1 MSELHVRLL
10 VNDESRVVMEQ
21 SDLSTHISHAFNE
34 DLSRIRGLALE
45 MGHRVEDQVAAALK
59 ALTAGDTRLARK
71 VELEDHRVDHLELAI
86 DDECSRMIVRRQ
98 PTAMDLR
105 YVLAVI
111 KITSDLERIGDE
123 AEKVARM
130 AVHLA
135 GMDRPRD
142 NYAELGKL
150 GGDVADMVRD
160 SVAAFETYNVRLA
173 RDVLRRDEAVDRRY
187 EAVNARCMEA
197 MSIDPRDIRRQLYV
211 LWLTRALERIGDHA
225 KNVSEQV
232 FYFVEGMDV
241 RHGTPVPAP
250 A

>member
-1 MSELHVRLL
+1 
-10 VNDESRVVMEQ
+10 MEKE
-21 SDLSTHISHAFNE
+21 DLSSHISHAFNE
-34 DLSRIRGLALE
+34 DLTRIRGLTLE
-45 MGHRVEDQVAAALK
+45 MGHMVEQQIGAAVK
-59 ALTAGDTRLARK
+59 ALVAGDARLARQ
-71 VELEDHRVDHLELAI
+71 VEVEDYRVDHLEVAI
-86 DDECSRMIVRRQ
+86 DNECSQLIVRRQ

-130 AVHLA
+130 AANLTE
-135 GMDRPRD
+135 MDRPRD
-142 NYAELGKL
+142 NYAQLGSL
-150 GGDVADMVRD
+150 GSDVADMVRD
-160 SVAAFETYNVRLA
+160 AITAFETYNVRLA
-173 RDVLRRDEAVDRRY
+173 RDVLRRDQAVDEQY
-187 EAVNARCMEA
+187 ERINARCMEA
-197 MSIDPRDIRRQLYV
+197 MSTDPRDIRRMLYV

-241 RHGTPVPAP
+241 RHVTPVPAP

>member
-1 MSELHVRLL
+1 
-10 VNDESRVVMEQ
+10 MEQ
-21 SDLSTHISHAFNE
+21 TDLSTHISHAFNE
-34 DLSRIRGLALE
+34 DLSRIRGLTLE
-45 MGHRVEDQVAAALK
+45 MGHMVEQQISTAVK
-59 ALTAGDTRLARK
+59 ALVAGDSFLARK
-71 VELEDHRVDHLELAI
+71 VEVEDYRVDHLEVAI
-86 DDECSRMIVRRQ
+86 DNECSQVIVRRQ

-130 AVHLA
+130 AANLTE
-135 GMDRPRD
+135 MDRPRD

-150 GGDVADMVRD
+150 GSDVADMVRD

-173 RDVLRRDEAVDRRY
+173 RDVLRRDEAVDQRY

-197 MSIDPRDIRRQLYV
+197 MSSDPRDIRRQLYV

-241 RHGTPVPAP
+241 RHGSPAP
-250 A
+250 DPA

>member
-1 MSELHVRLL
+1 
-10 VNDESRVVMEQ
+10 MEQ

-34 DLSRIRGLALE
+34 DLSRIRGLTLE
-45 MGHRVEDQVAAALK
+45 MGHMVEQQIDAAVK
-59 ALTAGDTRLARK
+59 ALVSGDAYLARK
-71 VELEDHRVDHLELAI
+71 VEVEDYQVDHLEVAI
-86 DDECSRMIVRRQ
+86 DNECSQVIVRRQ
-98 PTAMDLR
+98 PTANDLR

-130 AVHLA
+130 AAHLTEV
-135 GMDRPRD
+135 DRPRD
-142 NYAELGKL
+142 NYLELGKL

-197 MSIDPRDIRRQLYV
+197 MSSDPRDIRRQLYV

-232 FYFVEGMDV
+232 FYFVEGLDV
-241 RHGTPVPAP
+241 RHGTTVSDPA
-250 A
+250 

>member
-1 MSELHVRLL
+1 
-10 VNDESRVVMEQ
+10 MERE
-21 SDLSTHISHAFNE
+21 DLNTHISHAFNE
-34 DLSRIRGLALE
+34 DLARIRGLTLE
-45 MGHRVEDQVAAALK
+45 MGHMVEQQIAAAVK
-59 ALTAGDTRLARK
+59 ALVAGDAYLARK
-71 VELEDHRVDHLELAI
+71 VEVEDYQVDHLEVAI
-86 DDECSRMIVRRQ
+86 DNECSQVIVRRQ

-130 AVHLA
+130 AANLTE
-135 GMDRPRD
+135 MDRPRD

-173 RDVLRRDEAVDRRY
+173 RDVLRRDQTVDQRY

-197 MSIDPRDIRRQLYV
+197 MSSDPRDIRRQLYV

-232 FYFVEGMDV
+232 FYFVEGLDV
-241 RHGTPVPAP
+241 RHGTPASDL

>member
-1 MSELHVRLL
+1 M
-10 VNDESRVVMEQ
+10 
-21 SDLSTHISHAFNE
+21 T
-34 DLSRIRGLALE
+34 RIRSLTLE
-45 MGHRVEDQVAAALK
+45 MGHMVEQQIGAAVK
-59 ALTAGDTRLARK
+59 ALVAGDVRLARQ
-71 VELEDHRVDHLELAI
+71 VEVEDYQVDHLELAI
-86 DDECSRMIVRRQ
+86 DNECSQLIVRRQ

-130 AVHLA
+130 AANLTEL
-135 GMDRPRD
+135 DRPRD
-142 NYAELGKL
+142 NYAQLGSL
-150 GGDVADMVRD
+150 GSDVADMVRD
-160 SVAAFETYNVRLA
+160 AITAFETYNVRLA
-173 RDVLRRDEAVDRRY
+173 RDVLRRDEAVDQQY
-187 EAVNARCMEA
+187 ESINARCMEA
-197 MSIDPRDIRRQLYV
+197 MSVDPRDIRRMLYV

-241 RHGTPVPAP
+241 RHVTTVPAP

>member
-1 MSELHVRLL
+1 
-10 VNDESRVVMEQ
+10 MEKE
-21 SDLSTHISHAFNE
+21 DLGTHISHAFNE
-34 DLSRIRGLALE
+34 DLSRIRGLTLE
-45 MGHRVEDQVAAALK
+45 MGHVVEEQVGSAVK
-59 ALTAGDTRLARK
+59 ALTAGDARLAHK
-71 VELEDHRVDHLELAI
+71 VEVGDYRVDHLEVAI
-86 DDECSRMIVRRQ
+86 DNECSQVIVRRQ

-130 AVHLA
+130 AAHLTE
-135 GMDRPRD
+135 MDRPRD
-142 NYAELGKL
+142 NYEELGKL

-160 SVAAFETYNVRLA
+160 SIAAFETYNVRLA
-173 RDVLRRDEAVDRRY
+173 RDVLRRDQTVDQRY
-187 EAVNARCMEA
+187 EAVNAHCMEA
-197 MSIDPRDIRRQLYV
+197 MSNDPRDIRRQLYV

-241 RHGTPVPAP
+241 RHGSPAP
-250 A
+250 DPA

>member
-1 MSELHVRLL
+1 
-10 VNDESRVVMEQ
+10 MEQ
-21 SDLSTHISHAFNE
+21 TDLSTHISHAFNE
-34 DLSRIRGLALE
+34 DLSRIRGLTLE
-45 MGHRVEDQVAAALK
+45 MGHAVEQQIGAAVR
-59 ALTAGDTRLARK
+59 ALTAGYAHLARK
-71 VELEDHRVDHLELAI
+71 VEVEDYRVDHLEVAI
-86 DDECSRMIVRRQ
+86 DNECSQVIVRRQ

-105 YVLAVI
+105 YVQAVI

-130 AVHLA
+130 AEQLTE
-135 GMDRPRD
+135 MDRPRD
-142 NYAELGKL
+142 NYAELVKK

-173 RDVLRRDEAVDRRY
+173 RDVLRRDQAVDQRY

-197 MSIDPRDIRRQLYV
+197 MSSDPRDIRRQLYV

-241 RHGTPVPAP
+241 RHGTGVPDP

>member
-1 MSELHVRLL
+1 
-10 VNDESRVVMEQ
+10 MEKD
-21 SDLSTHISHAFNE
+21 DLSSHISHAFNE
-34 DLSRIRGLALE
+34 DLTRIRGLTLE
-45 MGHRVEDQVAAALK
+45 MGHMVEQQIGAAVKALVAGDARLAHQVEVEDYQV
-59 ALTAGDTRLARK
+59 
-71 VELEDHRVDHLELAI
+71 VHLEVAI
-86 DDECSRMIVRRQ
+86 DNECSQLIVRRQ

-130 AVHLA
+130 AANLTEL
-135 GMDRPRD
+135 DRPRD
-142 NYAELGKL
+142 NYAQLGSL
-150 GGDVADMVRD
+150 GADVADMVRD
-160 SVAAFETYNVRLA
+160 AITAFETYNVRLA
-173 RDVLRRDEAVDRRY
+173 RDVLRRDQAVDEQY
-187 EAVNARCMEA
+187 ERINARCMEA
-197 MSIDPRDIRRQLYV
+197 MSTDPRDIRRMLYV

-241 RHGTPVPAP
+241 RHVTPVPAP